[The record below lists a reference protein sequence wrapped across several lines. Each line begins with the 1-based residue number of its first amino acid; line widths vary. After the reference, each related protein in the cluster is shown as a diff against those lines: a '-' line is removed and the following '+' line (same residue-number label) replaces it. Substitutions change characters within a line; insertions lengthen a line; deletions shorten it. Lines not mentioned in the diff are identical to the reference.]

1 MALDYGPPSSSPSPD
16 PPEAQMDYALELET
30 DHQLPPSDP
39 PSTAETATQTD
50 LGHEKT
56 TQTDTQ
62 TDTTLPSSVT
72 ETANVN
78 NDDNDGDV
86 CDADGSLETDV
97 RTRSKLS
104 ELVPDI
110 ERHFPCFF
118 SGLATGMSE
127 SPFKETA
134 RHIAARDIIVE
145 RVLGRIKQKQPG
157 PHFGPL
163 HQAQSRVLPAFQA
176 LRQPE
181 WSVHSCRTC
190 SQLGYGAEDLDA
202 EGLIKAKPLPGPE
215 EIVPPI
221 LVTAALTFPVN
232 ELHLNAHSS
241 VQSLDQDKY
250 KPCFSM
256 ALLGALVSE
265 FPWAK
270 NFLATDTLAF
280 AMPPSAKIS
289 WHGPT
294 TQAAFDLALER
305 ILAIGKC
312 PFFSTLPQGG

>member
-56 TQTDTQ
+56 TQ

-134 RHIAARDIIVE
+134 KHIAARDIIVE
-145 RVLGRIKQKQPG
+145 RAEESDPPRI
-157 PHFGPL
+157 
-163 HQAQSRVLPAFQA
+163 AQQSPDRKVVEAVPA
-176 LRQPE
+176 
-181 WSVHSCRTC
+181 
-190 SQLGYGAEDLDA
+190 
-202 EGLIKAKPLPGPE
+202 
-215 EIVPPI
+215 
-221 LVTAALTFPVN
+221 
-232 ELHLNAHSS
+232 
-241 VQSLDQDKY
+241 
-250 KPCFSM
+250 
-256 ALLGALVSE
+256 
-265 FPWAK
+265 
-270 NFLATDTLAF
+270 
-280 AMPPSAKIS
+280 
-289 WHGPT
+289 
-294 TQAAFDLALER
+294 
-305 ILAIGKC
+305 
-312 PFFSTLPQGG
+312 